1 MTSCPGPDDQHGL
14 VVEAY
19 RTERG
24 WAVHIVACPDI
35 DTRDQLMA
43 ASAIADA
50 ITDTQRTLLQQI
62 AQQN

>member
-1 MTSCPGPDDQHGL
+1 MSCRETHGL
-14 VVEAY
+14 IVEAY
-19 RTERG
+19 RTDGR
-24 WAVHIVACPDI
+24 WHVRVLACPDL